1 LDGQSCIFLFLL
13 LLLWV
18 VLSLLVLLLYSRFFL
33 SFFFSSFFSFFLFF
47 PQYYQHVES
56 ATRELVQRFTALR
69 SHMQALSLEVT
80 GVAKQQLQE
89 RNRRQEQ
96 AGQGFG
102 NDNTDE
108 MVGFPFITVP
118 MFEVSA
124 HQMRE
129 RSGLEMVVFSPL
141 VEKNQTQ
148 QWIQFSQDKFQ
159 EWYGESIE
167 YHAYSAM
174 DEKGNL
180 RVNSYDTN
188 ATVPGSLWYF
198 TGGSLM
204 NAYPVDQGDGPFL
217 PAWLTSP
224 PPFSPRLM
232 NIDTLQIPY
241 IHRMVP
247 LLRETRDIL
256 LSEVSN
262 GLQASIG
269 TSVSKTDHQAYH
281 DRFITT
287 MPSSFDDGADGNDD
301 MTTATAKA
309 IATLFPPHAVVLQ
322 PVWDRLYADDEHD
335 EDDNNA
341 NEPPSKLVGL
351 VSGIVAWDFYVA
363 GLLPEG
369 TRGIYVVLKNS
380 CGQQYTY
387 WLDGPKV
394 RCWW

>member
-1 LDGQSCIFLFLL
+1 
-13 LLLWV
+13 
-18 VLSLLVLLLYSRFFL
+18 
-33 SFFFSSFFSFFLFF
+33 
-47 PQYYQHVES
+47 
-56 ATRELVQRFTALR
+56 VQRFTALR

-96 AGQGFG
+96 GQGSG
-102 NDNTDE
+102 NAADE

-129 RSGLEMVVFSPL
+129 RSGLEIVVFSPL
-141 VEKNQTQ
+141 VEKAQTQ
-148 QWIQFSQDKFQ
+148 QWIQFSQAKFQ

-167 YHAYSAM
+167 YHAYSAV
-174 DEKGNL
+174 DERGNL

-188 ATVPGSLWYF
+188 ATVPGALWYF

-232 NIDTLQIPY
+232 NLDTLQIPY

-287 MPSSFDDGADGNDD
+287 MPPSFDADGNDD

-322 PVWDRLYADDEHD
+322 PVWDRLYADEHD
-335 EDDNNA
+335 EDDNA
-341 NEPPSKLVGL
+341 TEPPSKLVGL

-394 RCWW
+394 RWW